1 MRTRNTRQNRPR
13 MRGADDRVW
22 AVAVRSSPLT
32 IQLVLGV
39 LFAVLW
45 LMGWSRGWPTTTRA
59 EERANLLTAT
69 IASATIGLAAGG
81 ALLTRSR
88 PTVRGYGLGVLGSS
102 VVILIGGV
110 GLVLWLW

>member
-1 MRTRNTRQNRPR
+1 

-22 AVAVRSSPLT
+22 AVAIRSSPLT
-32 IQLVLGV
+32 IQLVLGG

-59 EERANLLTAT
+59 EERANILIGTA
-69 IASATIGLAAGG
+69 AAAAIGLAAGA
-81 ALLTRSR
+81 ALLTRPG

>member
-1 MRTRNTRQNRPR
+1 

-39 LFAVLW
+39 LFAALW

-59 EERANLLTAT
+59 EERANILIATA
-69 IASATIGLAAGG
+69 AAATIGLAAGA
-81 ALLTRSR
+81 ALLIRSE

>member
-1 MRTRNTRQNRPR
+1 M
-13 MRGADDRVW
+13 
-22 AVAVRSSPLT
+22 
-32 IQLVLGV
+32 
-39 LFAVLW
+39 FAVLW

-59 EERANLLTAT
+59 EERANILIATA
-69 IASATIGLAAGG
+69 AAATIGLAAGA
-81 ALLTRSR
+81 ALLIRSE

>member
-1 MRTRNTRQNRPR
+1 MHST
-13 MRGADDRVW
+13 DDRVW
-22 AVAVRSSPLT
+22 AVAIRSSPLT

-39 LFAVLW
+39 LFTVLW

-59 EERANLLTAT
+59 EERVNLLTAT
-69 IASATIGLAAGG
+69 IASATMGLAAGV
-81 ALLTRSR
+81 ALLTRPG